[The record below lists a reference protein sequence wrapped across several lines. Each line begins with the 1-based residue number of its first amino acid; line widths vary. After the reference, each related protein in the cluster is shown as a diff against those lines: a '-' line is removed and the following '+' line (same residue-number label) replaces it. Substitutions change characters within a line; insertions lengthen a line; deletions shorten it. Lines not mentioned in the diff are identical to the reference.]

1 MHTCI
6 RVASVTLTS
15 SAFTSYCHR
24 IYGPRIRS
32 KSLYIARIRKSLG
45 MYVGKSVPDVG
56 FDMYCKVECGKVD
69 YKLKLKFNFCSRD
82 ALLNMG
88 LREDF
93 MSSFMISAF
102 EMVYSSKVQKT

>member
-1 MHTCI
+1 M
-6 RVASVTLTS
+6 
-15 SAFTSYCHR
+15 
-24 IYGPRIRS
+24 
-32 KSLYIARIRKSLG
+32 LG
-45 MYVGKSVPDVG
+45 SVPDVG

-82 ALLNMG
+82 ALLNVG

-102 EMVYSSKVQKT
+102 EMVYSSKVLNMIFYCLKVLELGFTIIALCMGLCHRKTIHVLRYNT